1 MLSDV
6 EEEDSNENIMTDED
20 KQKYQYLQPFFE
32 LVKVARGNRP
42 NVRNL
47 FFKCLKCPNSKP
59 KMCQEGSMSNL
70 DRHYKSDLH
79 SAIYS
84 EWQKVFKIKPTKR
97 KSGSNEAGPSGVKE
111 PKQQKISQFFRSNC
125 SQTALNEAI
134 VDDIIDSM
142 GPFKRVEEESFKAL
156 IKLLDP
162 NKQVP
167 CYRTVVKILDEK
179 YDNMKENLLDELANA
194 VYVAI
199 ATVSNNIWIWH
210 MSIYDMC
217 QFLQ

>member
-1 MLSDV
+1 M
-6 EEEDSNENIMTDED
+6 
-20 KQKYQYLQPFFE
+20 
-32 LVKVARGNRP
+32 
-42 NVRNL
+42 
-47 FFKCLKCPNSKP
+47 
-59 KMCQEGSMSNL
+59 
-70 DRHYKSDLH
+70 
-79 SAIYS
+79 
-84 EWQKVFKIKPTKR
+84 
-97 KSGSNEAGPSGVKE
+97 
-111 PKQQKISQFFRSNC
+111 
-125 SQTALNEAI
+125 NEAI
-134 VDDIIDSM
+134 VDDIIDTI

-162 NKQVP
+162 NKHAP

>member
-1 MLSDV
+1 MPSDV

-84 EWQKVFKIKPTKR
+84 EWQKVFKIKHTVQLLKFVAKR
-97 KSGSNEAGPSGVKE
+97 TYKTPPLHPYAIKKLSGD
-111 PKQQKISQFFRSNC
+111 
-125 SQTALNEAI
+125 T
-134 VDDIIDSM
+134 
-142 GPFKRVEEESFKAL
+142 
-156 IKLLDP
+156 
-162 NKQVP
+162 
-167 CYRTVVKILDEK
+167 
-179 YDNMKENLLDELANA
+179 
-194 VYVAI
+194 
-199 ATVSNNIWIWH
+199 
-210 MSIYDMC
+210 DMV
-217 QFLQ
+217 QMTL